1 MYYNR
6 ILSARLK
13 GLKKEMPLKNRQQ
26 TKKKSLYTISQ
37 LNFDRQAFSYFSLFL
52 LKNVGSVT
60 PLKVMLSSVNWD
72 IIFFLN

>member
-13 GLKKEMPLKNRQQ
+13 GLKKEMLLKNRQQ
-26 TKKKSLYTISQ
+26 TQKKVYIQ
-37 LNFDRQAFSYFSLFL
+37 LNFDRRAFSYFFLFL
-52 LKNVGSVT
+52 SKNVGSVT
-60 PLKVMLSSVNWD
+60 PMKVMLSSVNWD

>member
-13 GLKKEMPLKNRQQ
+13 GLKKEMLLKNRQQ
-26 TKKKSLYTISQ
+26 TQKKVYIQ
-37 LNFDRQAFSYFSLFL
+37 LNFDRQAFFFFLPFSF
-52 LKNVGSVT
+52 KKCGISVT
-60 PLKVMLSSVNWD
+60 QLKVMLSSVNWD

>member
-13 GLKKEMPLKNRQQ
+13 GLKKEMLLKNRQQ
-26 TKKKSLYTISQ
+26 IKKKVYIQ
-37 LNFDRQAFSYFSLFL
+37 LNFDRQAFSYFFLFL
-52 LKNVGSVT
+52 LKNVGS
-60 PLKVMLSSVNWD
+60 PMKVMLSSVNWD

>member
-13 GLKKEMPLKNRQQ
+13 GLKKEMLLKSRQQ
-26 TKKKSLYTISQ
+26 TQKKSLYTIE
-37 LNFDRQAFSYFSLFL
+37 LWQASVFLFFLFL
-52 LKNVGSVT
+52 LKNMESVT

-72 IIFFLN
+72 VIFFLN